1 MLNNDTS
8 SLNRLRNLKS
18 SWAINLLLCFFSFG
32 VYGIGL
38 PIVEPAPAQKAKPA
52 QQNVQKNDAN
62 AFKLFDVDCDYGT
75 LAFKGRIERT
85 DMGEKFRYRI
95 QIATVFLPGE
105 TTPDGYTMTNRTKVA
120 DLKICE
126 LVATSFV
133 EEGKPYKLIQREWK
147 PIAIRLTEYG
157 EVGTLPEMEFFM
169 PKSAVESASHVGFA
183 VSGGGLAWPIP
194 IELK

>member
-1 MLNNDTS
+1 MRNYDLS
-8 SLNRLRNLKS
+8 SMDRLRNLKS
-18 SWAINLLLCFFSFG
+18 SWTFDLLLCFFSFG
-32 VYGIGL
+32 IYGIAL
-38 PIVEPAPAQKAKPA
+38 PIVEPAYAQKAKPA

-62 AFKLFDVDCDYGT
+62 PFKVFDVDCDYGT

-85 DMGEKFRYRI
+85 DLGEKFRYRI
-95 QIATVFLPGE
+95 QVATVFLPGE

-133 EEGKPYKLIQREWK
+133 EEGKPYKMIQREYK
-147 PIAIRLTEYG
+147 PIAVRLTEYG
-157 EVGTLPEMEFFM
+157 EVGTLPDLELFLT
-169 PKSAVESASHVGFA
+169 KSAVESATHVGFA
-183 VSGGGLAWPIP
+183 VSGGGLVWPIP